1 MSFPDPGDSL
11 THTIGSKLWTWDS
24 EKWVLQ
30 TVSVGAPAFAATAP
44 VVADAQ
50 ATTTTYSLDATT
62 LDNIDGTAATSTGT
76 SGGTTT
82 STTSTSSSNGGSY

>member
-1 MSFPDPGDSL
+1 MSFPDPGDST
-11 THTIGSKLWTWDS
+11 THTIGSKVWTWDN

-44 VVADAQ
+44 VVVDAQ

-62 LDNIDGTAATSTGT
+62 LSSIDGGT
-76 SGGTTT
+76 PA
-82 STTSTSSSNGGSY
+82 STTSTSSSGSSSSNSSSSGGSY